1 MNTANLGA
9 VYGVNLPPSHPEQ
22 LGSWVY
28 QELNRIA
35 NAAREGKEV
44 VKLVILHAE
53 PSKSSDGDLVYADG
67 TNWNPGAGAGFYGRI
82 GGQWSKL

>member
-1 MNTANLGA
+1 MNAANLGA
-9 VYGVNLPPSHPEQ
+9 VYGVNLPPTQPEQ

-53 PSKSSDGDLVYADG
+53 PGKSADGDLVYADG
-67 TNWNPGAGAGFYGRI
+67 TNWNPGSGAGFYGRVA
-82 GGQWSKL
+82 GQWSKL